1 MYFFS
6 GYLDH
11 LLISGQGTLTPT
23 LFKILFFLSPHN
35 PVCIFHHRRFFHYP
49 RYISLLSTTL
59 YQIKNI
65 YKLLIYNKV
74 VKVVMV
80 VGKILVQALSRL
92 F

>member
-11 LLISGQGTLTPT
+11 LLISGQETFSIPH
-23 LFKILFFLSPHN
+23 FKKLFFLSPHN

-49 RYISLLSTTL
+49 RYIPLLSTTL
-59 YQIKNI
+59 YRIKNG
-65 YKLLIYNKV
+65 YKLLIDNKV
-74 VKVVMV
+74 VKVVKV
-80 VGKILVQALSRL
+80 VGKILVQALCCL